1 MESFPVASL
10 LSGIAAAGLLAAIL
24 VCAVGLAR
32 LRGALRRFVA
42 RTEALR
48 RHPLVGDLVPE
59 PDSPIADVER
69 SLQSLVDGLREE
81 VRRAQGKTVALQAL
95 AEGPA
100 DLGLIGLDAD
110 WLVTTF
116 SRGAVRLTGWPADE
130 IVGRH
135 VEALFA
141 AGEWERLLVK
151 LARRS
156 LREEG
161 FSETVRLLRRD
172 GTPAPAG
179 LSVGAAGSAGGT
191 LLVARDLRAEQ
202 EMERR
207 VRLSEER
214 HRRLVE
220 EVQDGVLLVQEG
232 RVAYVNPALA
242 RLLGT
247 SVETLRNRPF
257 KDLLDT
263 RDLLRVVDLLSRAER
278 GDGPQGETSGR
289 LAAAGQPPL
298 EARLT
303 WTATEHQGR
312 KAIFM
317 TVADLSAR
325 ARAERAIAES
335 EARLRAA
342 LDAAGDP
349 LALLQERGGVLVVAQ
364 ANRAF
369 TTLLPAAGPGPG
381 GAEAVPLFGRLA
393 ADAPGAESFAA
404 LLAEAREG
412 REARREGIDLR
423 GAGRTLLVDVA
434 ASPVRVPGAA
444 GGGEPF
450 GVVVTL
456 RDVTVRAGQERA
468 LRGSVDDLTATAAR
482 LQESLRE
489 LAEARASL
497 QERNAQLERLNG
509 ELRSL
514 DEMKSNL
521 LANVSHELHTPLVS
535 IKGYTEMILK
545 RKLGPLTPEQERGLL
560 VAQKNIDRLIEL
572 IDNLLSFARLETGET
587 QLRIEDV
594 PLHQLVDEA
603 IELVSERVK
612 RRNLS
617 VTTQYEAD
625 DLVVRGDRVKIGQV
639 FTNLLTNAVK
649 FNREGGRIAVAARRG
664 RGGFV
669 EVEVADT
676 GIGIPPEEQ
685 EKIFERFYQVEAG
698 PKRRYEG
705 TGIGLAIVRD
715 ILRLHGGSIRV
726 QSTPG
731 QGSTFQFTLPLGR
744 KSEGNPAR
752 PAGRNRAEDQA

>member
-1 MESFPVASL
+1 VEPQAYAPL
-10 LSGIAAAGLLAAIL
+10 LIAIAAAGFLAAIL
-24 VCAVGLAR
+24 VCAVALAR
-32 LRGALRRFVA
+32 LRGASRRLASRLESV
-42 RTEALR
+42 R
-48 RHPLVGDLVPE
+48 RHPLVGEVGPE
-59 PDSPIADVER
+59 PMSPLGDVER
-69 SLQSLVDGLREE
+69 GMQGLVEGLREE
-81 VRRAQGKTVALQAL
+81 VRRAQERAASLQAL
-95 AEGPA
+95 QEGPG
-100 DLGLIGLDAD
+100 DLALIGLDAE
-110 WLVTTF
+110 WLVVSF

-130 IVGRH
+130 IAGRH

-141 AGEWERLLVK
+141 SGEWERLLVK

-161 FSETVRLLRRD
+161 FTESLRIQRRD
-172 GTPAPAG
+172 GVLVPCG
-179 LSVGAAGSAGGT
+179 LSVGPAGPGGGA
-191 LLVARDLRAEQ
+191 LLVARDLSAER
-202 EMERR
+202 ELERR
-207 VRLSEER
+207 LRVSEER

-220 EVQDGVLLVQEG
+220 EVQDGVLVLQEG
-232 RVAYVNPALA
+232 RISYANPALA
-242 RLLGT
+242 AMLGT
-247 SVETLRNRPF
+247 AADGLRGRPF

-263 RDLLRVVDLLSRAER
+263 RDLLRVVDLLARAER
-278 GDGPQGETSGR
+278 GEEARGEASCR
-289 LAAAGQPPL
+289 LAAPGQPVV

-303 WTATEHQGR
+303 WSATEYR
-312 KAIFM
+312 ERRAIFC
-317 TVADLSAR
+317 TLADLSAR

-349 LALLQERGGVLVVAQ
+349 LVLLHEGAAGGWTAVQ

-369 TTLLPAAGPGPG
+369 AALLPADAPSPAGMR
-381 GAEAVPLFGRLA
+381 AADLFGGLLEDPA
-393 ADAPGAESFAA
+393 AVEE
-404 LLAEAREG
+404 LLGQAQRG
-412 REARREGIDLR
+412 SGGRREGVEVRAAR
-423 GAGRTLLVDVA
+423 GALLVDLI
-434 ASPVRVPGAA
+434 ASPVRA
-444 GGGEPF
+444 GGGGA
-450 GVVVTL
+450 GVVLTL
-456 RDVTVRAGQERA
+456 RDVTARAGQERA
-468 LRGSVDDLTATAAR
+468 LRGDVDALTATTQK
-482 LQESLRE
+482 LEQSMRE
-489 LAEARASL
+489 LHEARSSL

-594 PLHQLVDEA
+594 PLFQLVDEA

-612 RRNLS
+612 RRNINI
-617 VTTQYEAD
+617 TTQYEGD

-649 FNREGGRIAVAARRG
+649 FNRDGGRIAVAARRG

-698 PKRRYEG
+698 PRRRYEG

-726 QSTPG
+726 QSTPN

-744 KSEGNPAR
+744 KPDGSTPR
-752 PAGRNRAEDQA
+752 PQSAGRNRSGEPA

>member
-1 MESFPVASL
+1 MDALPIAPL
-10 LSGIAAAGLLAAIL
+10 LYGLAAAGLLAAIL
-24 VCAVGLAR
+24 VCAIALAR

-42 RTEALR
+42 RAEALR
-48 RHPLVGDLVPE
+48 RHPLVGEVVPE

-69 SLQSLVDGLREE
+69 SIQSLVEGLREE
-81 VRRAQGKTVALQAL
+81 VGKAQGKAASLQAM
-95 AEGPA
+95 AEGPP
-100 DLGLIGLDAD
+100 DLGLIGLDSE
-110 WLVTTF
+110 WIVTSF

-130 IVGRH
+130 IAGRH

-161 FSETVRLLRRD
+161 FSENVRLARRD
-172 GTPAPAG
+172 GTEAPCG
-179 LSVGAAGSAGGT
+179 LSVGAAGQGGGT

-202 EMERR
+202 ELERR
-207 VRLSEER
+207 LRVSEER

-220 EVQDGVLLVQEG
+220 EVQDGVLVVQEG
-232 RVAYVNPALA
+232 RIAYANPALA

-247 SVETLRNRPF
+247 TVEALRQRPF

-263 RDLLRVVDLLSRAER
+263 RDLLRVVDRLVRAER
-278 GDGPQGETSGR
+278 GDGPQGETGCR
-289 LAAAGQPPL
+289 LAASGQPPL

-303 WTATEHQGR
+303 WTVTEYHGR
-312 KAIFM
+312 KATFM
-317 TVADLSAR
+317 TVADLGAR
-325 ARAERAIAES
+325 ARSERAVAES

-349 LALLQERGGVLVVAQ
+349 LAILQEQPGGGWIVAQ

-369 TTLLPAAGPGPG
+369 AALFPASEPLS
-381 GAEAVPLFGRLA
+381 GADAIGLFGRLA
-393 ADAPGAESFAA
+393 VDADGAGMFAA
-404 LLAEAREG
+404 LLAAARAG
-412 REARREGIDLR
+412 SEARREGIAVR
-423 GAGRTLLVDVA
+423 ASGRERLVDLA
-434 ASPVRVPGAA
+434 AAPVRLSGGA
-444 GGGEPF
+444 EPS
-450 GVVVTL
+450 GIVLNLV
-456 RDVTVRAGQERA
+456 DVTVRAGQERT
-468 LRGSVDDLTATAAR
+468 LRGSVDDLTATTRR
-482 LQESLRE
+482 LEESLRE

-639 FTNLLTNAVK
+639 FINLLTNAVK

-698 PKRRYEG
+698 PRRRYEG

-726 QSTPG
+726 QSTHG

-744 KSEGNPAR
+744 KAEGNPAR
-752 PAGRNRAEDQA
+752 PAGGRNRTEEQE

>member
-1 MESFPVASL
+1 MESIPIASL
-10 LSGIAAAGLLAAIL
+10 LAGLAAAGLLAAIL
-24 VCAVGLAR
+24 VCSIALAR
-32 LRGALRRFVA
+32 LRGAARRLTGRV
-42 RTEALR
+42 EAVR
-48 RHPLVGDLVPE
+48 RHPLIGEVGPE
-59 PDSPIADVER
+59 PMSPLGDVER
-69 SLQSLVDGLREE
+69 SLQELVDGLREE
-81 VRRAQGKTVALQAL
+81 VRRSQERAASLQGL

-100 DLGLIGLDAD
+100 DLGLIGLDAE
-110 WLVTTF
+110 WIVTTF
-116 SRGAVRLTGWPADE
+116 SRGAARLTGWPADE
-130 IVGRH
+130 ITGRH

-141 AGEWERLLVK
+141 SGEWERLLVK

-156 LREEG
+156 LREAG
-161 FSETVRLLRRD
+161 FVEPVRLLRRD
-172 GTPAPAG
+172 GQVVPSSISAGPAG
-179 LSVGAAGSAGGT
+179 AGGGT
-191 LLVARDLRAEQ
+191 LLVARDLSAEQ
-202 EMERR
+202 ELERR
-207 VRLSEER
+207 LRVSEER

-220 EVQDGVLLVQEG
+220 EVHDGVLVLQEG
-232 RVAYVNPALA
+232 RIAYANPALGN
-242 RLLGT
+242 LLGAAAE
-247 SVETLRNRPF
+247 SIRGRSF
-257 KDLLDT
+257 KDFVDT
-263 RDLLRVVDLLSRAER
+263 RDLLRIVDLLGRAER
-278 GDGPQGETSGR
+278 GEEARGETGCR
-289 LAAAGQPPL
+289 LAGPGQPIV

-303 WTATEHQGR
+303 WSATEYR
-312 KAIFM
+312 ERRAIFC

-349 LALLQERGGVLVVAQ
+349 LALLQQAAAGDWTVMQ

-369 TTLLPAAGPGPG
+369 EALLPAGASGPTG
-381 GAEAVPLFGRLA
+381 LRA
-393 ADAPGAESFAA
+393 ADLFDRLTGQGGGD
-404 LLAEAREG
+404 LLTGVLADARSG
-412 REARREGIDLR
+412 RDARREGVEIHA
-423 GAGRTLLVDVA
+423 AGRSLLVDLVA
-434 ASPVRVPGAA
+434 APVRAS
-444 GGGEPF
+444 GGSAEPA

-456 RDVTVRAGQERA
+456 RDVTARAGQERA
-468 LRGSVDDLTATAAR
+468 LRGDVDALTATT
-482 LQESLRE
+482 QELEHSLKE
-489 LAEARASL
+489 LAETRASL

-514 DEMKSNL
+514 DEIKSNL

-594 PLHQLVDEA
+594 PLFQLVDEA
-603 IELVSERVK
+603 IELVAERVK
-612 RRNLS
+612 RRNIS
-617 VTTQYEAD
+617 ITTQYEGD

-639 FTNLLTNAVK
+639 FTNLLTNAAN
-649 FNREGGRIAVAARRG
+649 FNRDGGRIAVAARRG

-698 PKRRYEG
+698 PRRRYEG

-726 QSTPG
+726 HSTPG

-744 KSEGNPAR
+744 KSDDAAPQSS
-752 PAGRNRAEDQA
+752 GRNRTSDSA